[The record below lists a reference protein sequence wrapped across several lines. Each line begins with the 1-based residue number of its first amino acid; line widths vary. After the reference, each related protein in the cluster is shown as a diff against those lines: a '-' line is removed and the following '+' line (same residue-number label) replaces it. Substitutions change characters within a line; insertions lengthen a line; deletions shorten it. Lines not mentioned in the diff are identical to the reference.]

1 MQYTESECW
10 GFRRLDFEFRGRVA
24 MVILPA
30 EGTSN
35 GKGVIKTE
43 YFGAFP
49 ATQIEMLK
57 RGYTFCFNEN
67 RNRWGTRED
76 LEDKYDFIRFVAEE
90 FHLDPKFSMI
100 GMSCGGMYAI
110 KLTALHPD
118 CASVLYL
125 DAPVI
130 DFLSCPCGMGIAE
143 LPESMFEEIHRAYG
157 MTRSQLLSYREHPLD
172 KLPDLI
178 RHDIPVVL
186 VYGDADKTVPY
197 VENGALLE
205 AYYKAHG
212 GKLLAIGKPGCDH
225 HPHGLEDP
233 TPVLD
238 FIDQYA

>member
-10 GFRRLDFEFRGRVA
+10 GFRRLDFKFRDRVA
-24 MVILPA
+24 MVILPK

-49 ATQIEMLK
+49 DTQIEMLK

-110 KLTALHPD
+110 QLTALHPD

-130 DFLSCPCGMGIAE
+130 NFLSCPCGLGTAQ
-143 LPESMFEEIHRAYG
+143 LPDSMFEEIHRAFG
-157 MTRSQLLSYREHPLD
+157 MTKSQLLSYRNHPLD
-172 KLPDLI
+172 NIPKLI
-178 RHDIPVVL
+178 EHDIPVAL
-186 VYGDADKTVPY
+186 VYGAADTTVPY
-197 VENGALLE
+197 EENGALLE

-212 GKLLAIGKPGCDH
+212 GNLLVVGKPGCDH
-225 HPHGLEDP
+225 HPHGLADP

-238 FIDQYA
+238 FIDRYA